1 MEDIVGTSACPELKS
16 LIAFMGTR
24 LDGKKILTESPDMI
38 TIHVKSYTGEFKCA
52 PDCCYTFNIA
62 SSQTAKDLREKVATV
77 VGRDPSEFTILDKDY
92 DLLDFRH
99 KNLLVWQKDNFRC
112 LNEHH

>member
-77 VGRDPSEFTILDKDY
+77 VEWKESGRAKREASAAAVERLSEEELF
-92 DLLDFRH
+92 
-99 KNLLVWQKDNFRC
+99 LVF
-112 LNEHH
+112 L